1 MDHYCVTPPSQLKTF
16 EDDFNAER
24 RDRESA
30 HGKFAD
36 REKEWMDQLKH
47 IGEDRDR
54 LAADFLVLKDEVGFW
69 GAGNCQSCLTYIT
82 EYHKPQLNEYKKMF

>member
-1 MDHYCVTPPSQLKTF
+1 MKTF

-36 REKEWMDQLKH
+36 QEKGWMKQLQD
-47 IGEDRDR
+47 IGEERDR
-54 LAADFLVLKDEVGFW
+54 LAADSLLAKDEVGFW
-69 GAGNCQSCLTYIT
+69 MQIT
-82 EYHKPQLNEYKKMF
+82 ARAA